1 MWGCALLLWTF
12 LSRRGA
18 YCLLDGES
26 AVLLALLEVIDVEAR
41 PPVVDPPEWS
51 RGLSFGRQSRG
62 LRPLN
67 LPPARGVAAA
77 AAENV
82 ERGHSSCEWP
92 SP

>member
-18 YCLLDGES
+18 YCLLDGQS
-26 AVLLALLEVIDVEAR
+26 GVPLALLEVIDVEAR

-77 AAENV
+77 AENV